1 MGLILLCFKVRRYL
15 SRSAAMSANHINLE
29 IKDSVAVI
37 RLDSP
42 GTKVNVLNLPV
53 MNEVI
58 EAMKEIQSNS
68 AVTSAVVISGKPGC
82 FIAGADISMIQG

>member
-1 MGLILLCFKVRRYL
+1 
-15 SRSAAMSANHINLE
+15 MSANHINLE

>member
-1 MGLILLCFKVRRYL
+1 
-15 SRSAAMSANHINLE
+15 MSGSHVNVQ
-29 IKDSVAVI
+29 IKDNVAVI

-58 EAMKEIQSNS
+58 GVMKEIQSNS

>member
-1 MGLILLCFKVRRYL
+1 
-15 SRSAAMSANHINLE
+15 MSSSHLNVE
-29 IKDSVAVI
+29 IKDGVAVI

-58 EAMKEIQSNS
+58 AAMKDIQSNS